1 MVSYIKRIKHDF
13 FEGRPTNLNI
23 CTFSENDEGD
33 EDDYNRTLKDVSL
46 MEDFTLD
53 DDTPTTLPK
62 DPFPPISGQST
73 LNDPSI
79 NSYKPDSSLFVATL
93 QSVLGD
99 DEKLVKAL
107 EVYNHNTPDGQKT
120 ILIRDDEETN
130 ENPIVERHSDINSS
144 QKHSEDTFDGSY
156 QVLMKLTRPLV
167 TKRECRGYI
176 RVVLNL
182 RRPINV
188 QSGTRPPSTY
198 TIVSSTRGMID
209 IEISNHVFNFHCDKL
224 DLSNTPIKNYL
235 LFFLTFRYIRNFNP
249 DSRTGGQ

>member
-1 MVSYIKRIKHDF
+1 M
-13 FEGRPTNLNI
+13 
-23 CTFSENDEGD
+23 FSEYDEGD

-73 LNDPSI
+73 LNDAST

-130 ENPIVERHSDINSS
+130 ENPIVERHSDISTS
-144 QKHSEDTFDGSY
+144 QRTSDDTFDGSY
-156 QVLMKLTRPLV
+156 QILMKLTKPLV

-198 TIVSSTRGMID
+198 TIGPTSRGMIYKK
-209 IEISNHVFNFHCDKL
+209 ISNHVFNFHRNIFFKYSRSKL
-224 DLSNTPIKNYL
+224 SIIL
-235 LFFLTFRYIRNFNP
+235 LNFQIYQ
-249 DSRTGGQ
+249 GL

>member
-1 MVSYIKRIKHDF
+1 M
-13 FEGRPTNLNI
+13 
-23 CTFSENDEGD
+23 FSEYDEGD

-73 LNDPSI
+73 LNDVST
-79 NSYKPDSSLFVATL
+79 NSYKPESSLFVATL

-99 DEKLVKAL
+99 DEKLVQAL
-107 EVYNHNTPDGQKT
+107 KVYNHNTPDGQKT
-120 ILIRDDEETN
+120 ILIRDEEETN

-144 QKHSEDTFDGSY
+144 QKSSDDTFDTSY
-156 QVLMKLTRPLV
+156 QVLMKLTKPLL

-198 TIVSSTRGMID
+198 TIGPSSRGMINMK
-209 IEISNHVFNFHCDKL
+209 IVNHLYDLKSIFQIHPIKIITILFNF
-224 DLSNTPIKNYL
+224 
-235 LFFLTFRYIRNFNP
+235 
-249 DSRTGGQ
+249 